1 MMQLIPEPFE
11 RFIYKYI
18 FAGNQLP
25 DASTDVFYLLTGKF
39 PVEKTRELNLKTRK
53 KRAQRKAGKVI
64 TDSIKPKTNFFSEN
78 N

>member
-25 DASTDVFYLLTGKF
+25 DASTDVLYLLTGKF

-53 KRAQRKAGKVI
+53 KKNSKKSRKSHYGL
-64 TDSIKPKTNFFSEN
+64 N
-78 N
+78 